1 MTRRAREAHGGHGS
15 AAEATA
21 MSDTQTPAPAPA
33 SQPVAHRV
41 ERAIESTLFVSRWLL
56 APIYL
61 GLIVSLFALLAVFA
75 KELWHTLGL
84 AFSARAKTDDIIL
97 LILSMIDISLAANLV
112 LIVVYSGYENFVSR
126 LENDNHPDRPEWLGK
141 IDFGG
146 LKLKLIASIAAIS
159 AIQLLKQFVNM
170 GEIDNTKIY
179 WLVVI
184 HVVFVISGLV
194 LAIMDYV
201 SAKAK
206 QLGYAGD

>member
-1 MTRRAREAHGGHGS
+1 MSETKTPGPTTAD
-15 AAEATA
+15 AAAA
-21 MSDTQTPAPAPA
+21 GNSPA
-33 SQPVAHRV
+33 QRV

-61 GLIVSLFALLAVFA
+61 GLIVSLLALLAVFA
-75 KELWHTLGL
+75 KELWHTLGV
-84 AFSARAKTDDIIL
+84 AFSPNAKTDDVIL

-170 GEIDNTKIY
+170 HEVDNNKIF